1 MIGQAKTPGEIAWQ
15 LILADDPAE
24 IARFE
29 QIAGAT
35 QTEAVDRMIERSC
48 WSVDVSAFVGG
59 KGTPVERLAALRT
72 AYADQERAL

>member
-1 MIGQAKTPGEIAWQ
+1 MIGQAKTPGEIGWQ

-29 QIAGAT
+29 QIAGVT
-35 QTEAVDRMIERSC
+35 QTEVVDRMIERSC

-59 KGTPVERLAALRT
+59 RGTSAQRLAALRA
-72 AYADQERAL
+72 AYADQERDL